1 MALFQDFAGSLSQL
15 MEPAMNK
22 FAQNLLEQVA
32 RDYNLDLQEMSGK
45 YLNKEAKWAPQAVKI
60 DLNVDEGAV
69 EKPQKA
75 QRPPKRKKIV
85 ETHDKLMCTGL
96 TAKGTA
102 CKNKAKEGE
111 CLCHIHL
118 RKAQKGDEAPK
129 PRKKKTQ
136 KVEPQHNHPIAVEP
150 EEPCDVCE
158 QLGDVSHDTEEPQF
172 EVDDDVQARLRAIL
186 EEVDVEE
193 EEEE

>member
-22 FAQNLLEQVA
+22 FAEGLLGQIA
-32 RDYNLDLQEMSGK
+32 TDYNLNLDEMVAR
-45 YLNKEAKWAPQAVKI
+45 YLNKEAKWAPQTVKI
-60 DLNVDEGAV
+60 DLNVDEGAA

-75 QRPPKRKKIV
+75 QRAPKRKKAV
-85 ETHDKLMCTGL
+85 ETHDKVMCTGL

-102 CKNKAKEGE
+102 CKNKAREGE

-136 KVEPQHNHPIAVEP
+136 KVEPLHNHPVEVEP

-158 QLGDVSHDTEEPQF
+158 QVGDVADDTDEPQF

-186 EEVDVEE
+186 EEVEE
-193 EEEE
+193 E